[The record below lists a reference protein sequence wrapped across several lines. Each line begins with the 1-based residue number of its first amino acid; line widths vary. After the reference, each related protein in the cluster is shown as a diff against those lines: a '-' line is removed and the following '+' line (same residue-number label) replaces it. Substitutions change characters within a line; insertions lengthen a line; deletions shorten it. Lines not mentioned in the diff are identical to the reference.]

1 MKKVRY
7 LIAPVLAAACTGLLF
22 YYLTETLLVWRLVL
36 SALLFFSTFIL
47 IDGFF
52 RFE

>member
-1 MKKVRY
+1 MKKIRY
-7 LIAPVLAAACTGLLF
+7 LVAPVLAAACAGFLF
-22 YYLTETLLVWRLVL
+22 YYLAETLLVWRLVL
-36 SALLFFSTFIL
+36 SALLLLSTFVL